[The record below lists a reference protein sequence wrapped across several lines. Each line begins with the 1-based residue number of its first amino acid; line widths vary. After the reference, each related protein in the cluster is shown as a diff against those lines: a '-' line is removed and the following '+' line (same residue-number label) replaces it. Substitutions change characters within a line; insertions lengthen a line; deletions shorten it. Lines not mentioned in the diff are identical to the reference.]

1 MISKLIKSNNARH
14 LINYLL
20 KEVPH
25 NKKYADKRNYLV
37 GSQLIDPVKNNIY
50 DPTYTSFQFAEVR
63 SRARNTHKK
72 TQAYHLIFSFSE
84 DDFPTPH
91 EKDPKKQKQIL
102 TQQASQA
109 GKLIK
114 GYLKEHFPD
123 DAQYLYAIQR
133 DGKGHKLHAHV
144 AINSVVFGGKTL
156 NTREYTTVIDTKRN
170 VYDRNLHKRVA
181 KAFKGINSTS
191 DQYMLDHFKEVT
203 GRDFVPVVPNKENLV
218 APEVSQ
224 IKTRGA
230 YSWREDLKD
239 QIYDAFSHSE
249 SLDEFKEACALN
261 GITVTERHQKVTDG
275 HGNIAKRR
283 AFTYTFTSQEK
294 TKTGKAKVYKRRDYY
309 LYNARQRGLGLS
321 FTPQALE
328 REFEKQHDNERQ
340 RIQEYQQQ
348 KEAQLTNLINNVG
361 RDAKTSNGQNPGLN
375 SSLGQGI
382 YATNQGSNGA
392 NYQESKH
399 DNLQSKYNDLQSE
412 SNYAQSREDYS
423 ESEPNFDWNGL
434 ALGRNASRGS
444 DNDTTR
450 DQSRKKSISEPNKKH
465 DAVILQ
471 TLINQ
476 RIINAWYKNASYL
489 EEVNKSAELDEKER
503 EKEAEKSRQQSETK
517 TPDTYT
523 NDTQKQRDNNS
534 LSDDLGPD
542 Y

>member
-1 MISKLIKSNNARH
+1 MISKLIKSNNVRH

-84 DDFPTPH
+84 GDFPTPH

-230 YSWREDLKD
+230 YSWREDMKD
-239 QIYDAFSHSE
+239 QIYDAFSHSDN
-249 SLDEFKEACALN
+249 LDEFKEACALN

-309 LYNARQRGLGLS
+309 LYNDRQRGLGLS

-328 REFEKQHDNERQ
+328 REFEKQHDTERQ

-392 NYQESKH
+392 NYPESKH
-399 DNLQSKYNDLQSE
+399 DNIQSKYNDLQSE
-412 SNYAQSREDYS
+412 SNSEKSRENYS
-423 ESEPNFDWNGL
+423 EPEPDSLWNELVMGRYGSEQSSNHSTGVRSSKKPVSKPN
-434 ALGRNASRGS
+434 
-444 DNDTTR
+444 
-450 DQSRKKSISEPNKKH
+450 QKH
-465 DAVILQ
+465 DDVVLQ

-476 RIINAWYKNASYL
+476 RIINAWYNHANAL
-489 EEVNKSAELDEKER
+489 KEANKSEEWIQKER
-503 EKEAEKSRQQSETK
+503 EKEAEKLRQQAENK
-517 TPDTYT
+517 TP
-523 NDTQKQRDNNS
+523 NDYPNNTPNQHDIS
-534 LSDDLGPD
+534 NPSDDLGPD

>member
-84 DDFPTPH
+84 SDFPTPH

-203 GRDFVPVVPNKENLV
+203 GRDFVPVIPNKENLV

-224 IKTRGA
+224 IKSRGA
-230 YSWREDLKD
+230 YSWREDMKD

-249 SLDEFKEACALN
+249 SLDEFKEACQLN
-261 GITVTERHQKVTDG
+261 GVTVTERHQKVTDG

-328 REFEKQHDNERQ
+328 KEFEKQHDAERQ

-348 KEAQLTNLINNVG
+348 KEAQLTNIINNVG
-361 RDAKTSNGQNPGLN
+361 RDVKTSNGQNPGLN

-382 YATNQGSNGA
+382 YATNQDSNGS

-399 DNLQSKYNDLQSE
+399 DNLQSE
-412 SNYAQSREDYS
+412 SNHEKSREDYS
-423 ESEPNFDWNGL
+423 EPEPDFDWNEL

-465 DAVILQ
+465 DAVIPQ

-476 RIINAWYKNASYL
+476 RIINAWYKNASEL
-489 EEVNKSAELDEKER
+489 EESNKYAELDEKFR
-503 EKEAEKSRQQSETK
+503 EKEAEKLRQQSETK
-517 TPDTYT
+517 TP
-523 NDTQKQRDNNS
+523 NDYYNNAPKQRDNSNP
-534 LSDDLGPD
+534 SDDLGPD

>member
-37 GSQLIDPVKNNIY
+37 GSQLIDPVKNNLY

-91 EKDPKKQKQIL
+91 EEDPKKQKQIL
-102 TQQASQA
+102 NLQASQA

-230 YSWREDLKD
+230 YSWREDMKD
-239 QIYDAFSHSE
+239 QIYDAFSHSDN
-249 SLDEFKEACALN
+249 LDEFKEACALN

-309 LYNARQRGLGLS
+309 LYNDRQRGLGLS

-328 REFEKQHDNERQ
+328 REFEKQHDTERQ
-340 RIQEYQQQ
+340 QIQEYQQQ
-348 KEAQLTNLINNVG
+348 KEASILTTIDNFSREVRRRFEKDARMDGNNSQ
-361 RDAKTSNGQNPGLN
+361 RLN
-375 SSLGQGI
+375 
-382 YATNQGSNGA
+382 ATNQESTGYSN
-392 NYQESKH
+392 SKPEH
-399 DNLQSKYNDLQSE
+399 DNLQPE
-412 SNYAQSREDYS
+412 SNHEKPREDYS
-423 ESEPNFDWNGL
+423 EPEPDSLWNELVMGRYGSEQSSNHSTGVRSSKKPVSKPN
-434 ALGRNASRGS
+434 
-444 DNDTTR
+444 
-450 DQSRKKSISEPNKKH
+450 QKH
-465 DAVILQ
+465 DDVVLQ

-476 RIINAWYKNASYL
+476 RIINAWYNHANAL
-489 EEVNKSAELDEKER
+489 EEANKSEEWIQKES

-517 TPDTYT
+517 TPNEYPNNTP
-523 NDTQKQRDNNS
+523 NQRDNSNP
-534 LSDDLGPD
+534 SDDLGPD

>member
-1 MISKLIKSNNARH
+1 MITKVIKSDNARR
-14 LINYLL
+14 LLNYIL
-20 KEVPH
+20 KKEPH
-25 NKKYADKRNYLV
+25 NTAYANKRNYAI
-37 GSQLIDPVKNNIY
+37 GGHLIDTLTDWSHKKHF
-50 DPTYTSFQFAEVR
+50 DPTYAAYQYAAIR
-63 SRARNTHKK
+63 SKAKNPNKR

-91 EKDPKKQKQIL
+91 EKDDKKQQKTLNLQA
-102 TQQASQA
+102 QQAY
-109 GKLIK
+109 KLVK
-114 GYLKEHFPD
+114 GYLKEHLPNE
-123 DAQYLYAIQR
+123 AQYLVAIQR

-144 AINSVVFGGKTL
+144 AINSVILGGKTL
-156 NTREYTTVIDTKRN
+156 DTNKYTTVIDTTRN
-170 VYDRNLHKRVA
+170 IYDKKLHKHVV
-181 KAFKGINSTS
+181 KHLKGINTTS
-191 DQYMLDHFKEVT
+191 DRYMLDHFKEIT
-203 GRDFVPVVPNKENLV
+203 GREFVPVVPNKENLV

-224 IKTRGA
+224 IKSRGA
-230 YSWREDLKD
+230 YSWREDMKD
-239 QIYDAFSHSE
+239 QIYDAFSHSDN
-249 SLDEFKEACALN
+249 LDEFKEACALN

-294 TKTGKAKVYKRRDYY
+294 TKTGKAKTYKRRDYY
-309 LYNARQRGLGLS
+309 LYNDRQRGLGLS

-340 RIQEYQQQ
+340 QIQKYQQQ
-348 KEAQLTNLINNVG
+348 KEAQLTNIINNVG

-382 YATNQGSNGA
+382 YATNQGSNGS

-399 DNLQSKYNDLQSE
+399 DNIQSK
-412 SNYAQSREDYS
+412 SNYAQSRTDYS
-423 ESEPNFDWNGL
+423 ESEPDFDWNGL

-444 DNDTTR
+444 DNDNTR
-450 DQSRKKSISEPNKKH
+450 DRSRKKSISEPNKKH

-489 EEVNKSAELDEKER
+489 EEVNKSAELDKKER
-503 EKEAEKSRQQSETK
+503 EKEVEKSRQQSETK
-517 TPDTYT
+517 TPNNYHNNTP
-523 NDTQKQRDNNS
+523 NQRDNSNP
-534 LSDDLGPD
+534 SDDLGPD